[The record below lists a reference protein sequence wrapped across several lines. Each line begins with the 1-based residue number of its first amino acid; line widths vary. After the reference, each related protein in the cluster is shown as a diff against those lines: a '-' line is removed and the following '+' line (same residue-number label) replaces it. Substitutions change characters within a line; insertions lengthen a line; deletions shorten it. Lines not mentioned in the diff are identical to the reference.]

1 MDSIYRVQRHFYDLT
16 RKYYLLGRDRLIAEL
31 APPADGHVIE
41 LGCGTARNLIAAAR
55 RYPKAR
61 FYGVDISAAMLE
73 TARAN
78 VAKAGFSDRILLAAG
93 DASAFDSQMLFGRA
107 EFDRVMI
114 SYALSMIP
122 PWRETIDHAA
132 SMVAKGGSLHI
143 VDFGSQER
151 LPGAL
156 KSGLRNW
163 LRRFSVAPRDDL
175 ETVLG
180 GVAKAKGLKLAFAR
194 PFRGYAVYAVM
205 RRGA

>member
-132 SMVAKGGSLHI
+132 SMVAEGGSLHI

-151 LPGAL
+151 LPGAF

-180 GVAKAKGLKLAFAR
+180 GVAKAKGLKLAFTR
-194 PFRGYAVYAVM
+194 QFRGYAVYAVM